1 MKVEVNGIQVNYEL
15 SGKADRAVVM
25 LSHSLCTCLEMWN
38 PQMSALEQHFR
49 VLRYDTRGHGG
60 SEAPPNAYSLKQL
73 GEDAIGLLDKL
84 EIGKMHWVG
93 ISMGGMIGQN
103 LALNHA
109 NRLNSL
115 VLCDTTAIMPEEA
128 QPVWQQ
134 RIDTAKSQGMRS
146 LVQETLERWFTP
158 PYLAKNPPQ
167 VQHIRE
173 QILTTPVAGF
183 VGCSEAIR
191 RLNYIDQLARIQ
203 LPTLIIVGEDDP
215 GTPVSASEAIHARI
229 AGSELEIL
237 PAARHLCNI
246 EQTEAFNNAL
256 LPFLQ
261 RHGSE

>member
-15 SGKADRAVVM
+15 SGKADGSVVM
-25 LSHSLCTCLEMWN
+25 LSHSLCTGLQMWD
-38 PQMSALEQHFR
+38 PQMPALAQDYR

-60 SEAPPNAYSLKQL
+60 SGAPQNAYSLEQL

-84 EIGKMHWVG
+84 GIDTVHWVG

-103 LALNHA
+103 LALDHA
-109 NRLNSL
+109 HRLNSL
-115 VLCDTTAIMPEEA
+115 VLCDTTAIMPEDA

-134 RIDTAKSQGMRS
+134 RIDTAKSQGMAS
-146 LVQETLERWFTP
+146 LVPETLERWFTP
-158 PYLAKNPPQ
+158 PYLSKNPPQ

-191 RLNYIDQLARIQ
+191 RLNYIDRLARIQ
-203 LPTLIIVGEDDP
+203 LPTLIIVGEDEP
-215 GTPVSASEAIHARI
+215 GTPVSASEAIHERI
-229 AGSELEIL
+229 AGSVLEIL

-246 EQTEAFNNAL
+246 EQTEAFDNVL

-261 RHGSE
+261 HHDNQ

>member
-15 SGKADRAVVM
+15 SGKADGPVVM
-25 LSHSLCTCLEMWN
+25 LSHSLCTRLEMWD
-38 PQMSALEQHFR
+38 PQMPTLAQHFR

-60 SEAPPNAYSLKQL
+60 SGAPKNAYTLRQL
-73 GEDAIGLLDKL
+73 GEDAIGLLNKL
-84 EIGKMHWVG
+84 EIDKVHWVG

-109 NRLNSL
+109 SRLNSL
-115 VLCDTTAIMPEEA
+115 VLCDTTAIMPEDT

-134 RIDTAKSQGMRS
+134 RIDSANSQGMQA

-167 VQHIRE
+167 VQNIRE
-173 QILTTPVAGF
+173 QILTTSVAGF

-191 RLNYIDQLARIQ
+191 RLDYIDRLTRIQ
-203 LPTLIIVGEDDP
+203 LPTLIVVGEDDP
-215 GTPVSASEAIHARI
+215 GTPVSASEAIHERI
-229 AGSELEIL
+229 AGSELEII
-237 PAARHLCNI
+237 PEARHLCNI
-246 EQTEAFNNAL
+246 EQTEAFNNVL

-261 RHGSE
+261 RYRNR

>member
-1 MKVEVNGIQVNYEL
+1 MKIKVNGIQVNYNL
-15 SGKADRAVVM
+15 SGKADAPVVM
-25 LSHSLCTCLEMWN
+25 LSHSLATGLQMWD
-38 PQMSALEQHFR
+38 PQMPALEQHYQ

-60 SEAPPNAYSLKQL
+60 SEAPQSAYTLRQL

-84 EIGKMHWVG
+84 DIDTVHWVG
-93 ISMGGMIGQN
+93 ISMGGMVGQN
-103 LALNHA
+103 LALSYAH
-109 NRLNSL
+109 RLKSL

-134 RIDTAKSQGMRS
+134 RIDTANGEGMQA
-146 LVQETLERWFTP
+146 LVQETLDRWFTP

-173 QILTTPVAGF
+173 QIRTTPVAGF

-191 RLNYIDQLARIQ
+191 RLNYIDRLQRIQ

-215 GTPVSASEAIHARI
+215 GTPVSASEAIHERI
-229 AGSELEIL
+229 AGSELVIL
-237 PAARHLCNI
+237 ADARHLCNI
-246 EQTEAFNNAL
+246 EQTEAFNRAL

-261 RHGSE
+261 RHEEQ